1 MQTFTSP
8 NVTAKNPACVAHCFL
23 RLLDDY
29 SGMESKTAESDFFYL
44 LEYESS
50 SVCLA
55 FAKTWMLREKAEDD
69 DEDRKAFHRSVR
81 ETIKTLLCQPVICEL
96 ITRVGGLEK
105 LCEES

>member
-1 MQTFTSP
+1 MQTFISP
-8 NVTAKNPACVAHCFL
+8 NATAKNPACVAQCFL
-23 RLLDDY
+23 RLVNEY

-44 LEYESS
+44 FEHESS

-55 FAKTWMLREKAEDD
+55 FAKSWVLREKVED
-69 DEDRKAFHRSVR
+69 DEDTKLFHSSVR
-81 ETIKTLLCQPVICEL
+81 ATIRTLLCQSVTCEL